1 MKIKKFLLP
10 IFLLLSMMV
19 GCKEVLISDL
29 NETDANEVLQ
39 TLLIRGIDAK
49 KERAN
54 KNGFEVLVEHK
65 DLVRSLEI
73 LKEHSLPREKF
84 QSLGSIF
91 SNQNMISS
99 QTEELARL
107 SFAISQELSATFSRI
122 DGVLDARVHVVLV
135 QHDQASNIT
144 TAPSAAVFIRH
155 IETSPIVN
163 MISGIKETVAR
174 SVPGLTLDRVSVLT
188 EVFKE
193 NFIKP
198 TIIEQK
204 WYEKSYV
211 IAILGIFSLI
221 TILGLIFIIFY
232 IKGFRFIKKV

>member
-1 MKIKKFLLP
+1 MKIKKFLLS
-10 IFLLLSMMV
+10 ICLFISLIS

-29 NETDANEVLQ
+29 SESDANEVLQ

-54 KNGFEVLVEHK
+54 KNGFEVLVEDK
-65 DLVRSLEI
+65 DFIRALEI

-107 SFAISQELSATFSRI
+107 SYAISQELSATFSRI

-155 IETSPIVN
+155 IESSPIIN

-193 NFIKP
+193 NVIKP
-198 TIIEQK
+198 TLVEEK
-204 WYEKSYV
+204 WYENVYIVVS
-211 IAILGIFSLI
+211 ISIFSF
-221 TILGLIFIIFY
+221 IFILLSIFTIFY